1 MRDCKDNGF
10 PHPLTI
16 DISMQKKLDKDET
29 LADVE
34 ELRTFPNPGLLNP
47 NLTSGGRGMTL
58 VNIY

>member
-1 MRDCKDNGF
+1 
-10 PHPLTI
+10 
-16 DISMQKKLDKDET
+16 MQKKLDKDET

-47 NLTSGGRGMTL
+47 NLTSGGRGMML